1 MADIHVNNIININ
14 DNVTFNKDYFI
25 GCDLRGNDNITFREC
40 KFTTCDFSLSGA
52 IKFVNCVFVFT
63 KSFKCYGDIK
73 VLNKRPAISYWVPVG
88 TNNVAMVEVV
98 DDSIMIPISSFMYAI
113 NKFKVK
119 RLYFNDAN
127 IKIEQDQI
135 LTYPDEF
142 DPVFWKGQPQGFLV
156 FDSLI
161 NAVDALMGRDKNG

>member
-1 MADIHVNNIININ
+1 
-14 DNVTFNKDYFI
+14 
-25 GCDLRGNDNITFREC
+25 
-40 KFTTCDFSLSGA
+40 
-52 IKFVNCVFVFT
+52 
-63 KSFKCYGDIK
+63 
-73 VLNKRPAISYWVPVG
+73 
-88 TNNVAMVEVV
+88 MVETV